1 MSNYNDR
8 VFELVRQYRYNPRLF
23 SEDQVDQIQDLANQ
37 FDVPFKRK
45 TDEFNLRKAVTQ
57 LSSGFL
63 EGFTTIPVGK
73 IGGKEPK
80 TTYEAIANS
89 LGHLAGFMAGAL
101 LFLL

>member
-1 MSNYNDR
+1 MATYNDR

-23 SEDQVDQIQDLANQ
+23 SEEQVDQIQELATQ
-37 FDVPFKRK
+37 YDIPFKRK
-45 TDEFNLRKAVTQ
+45 VEEFNLRKAVSQ

-80 TTYEAIANS
+80 TTYEAIAHS
-89 LGHLAGFMAGAL
+89 LGHLAGFSAGAL